1 MSDYE
6 ATAYLSLEKLK
17 VLIILLIH
25 DFIGKTYVRV
35 LVVSRKN
42 QERIKAEIEI
52 LKRSYRIK
60 RQGSQVSEN
69 EKIR

>member
-17 VLIILLIH
+17 VLLILLIH

-35 LVVSRKN
+35 LVVPGKN

-52 LKRSYRIK
+52 LKRPYRIE
-60 RQGSQVSEN
+60 R
-69 EKIR
+69 